1 MFELVSVRRVG
12 AHPGEHQHG
21 VSIQISKS
29 SGKTFLRISRI
40 RNNPLTWF
48 LATVF
53 VYILPFISRFWTL
66 CINGFDFYFGLFW
79 MAWHWKPAI
88 SCIWTVASIT
98 RTMYWTP
105 KKVEKKKQCT
115 GARNIEFQ
123 WLSHFIWRSVVGWF
137 CLSQNVKQLY
147 FSNSKTH
154 TLFTIG
160 FVLLPYI
167 FILYNLEVSFNF
179 HFTFLEL
186 NVIKMF
192 IVQ

>member
-105 KKVEKKKQCT
+105 KKVEKKKAVYWRPKHWISVTFPFHLTQCC
-115 GARNIEFQ
+115 RLILF
-123 WLSHFIWRSVVGWF
+123 
-137 CLSQNVKQLY
+137 VK
-147 FSNSKTH
+147 KRETA
-154 TLFTIG
+154 
-160 FVLLPYI
+160 LL
-167 FILYNLEVSFNF
+167 L
-179 HFTFLEL
+179 
-186 NVIKMF
+186 K
-192 IVQ
+192 Q